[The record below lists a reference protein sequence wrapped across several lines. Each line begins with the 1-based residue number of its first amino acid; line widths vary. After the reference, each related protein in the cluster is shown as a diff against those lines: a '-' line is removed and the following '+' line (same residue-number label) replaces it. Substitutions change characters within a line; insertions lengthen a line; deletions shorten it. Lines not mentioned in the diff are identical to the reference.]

1 MKNKIELILN
11 YFDEIIKEP
20 KCELNYNKPYELVI
34 AVMLSAQTTDK
45 RVNIVTKE
53 LFSKYPDLKT
63 LKSADVKDIENII
76 RSLGSYKKKSAG
88 VKEISR
94 ILDEEYNGIV
104 PTKRELL
111 EQMPMVGRK
120 TTNVILSEIY
130 NIPNIAVDT
139 HVERVSKRLKLAYK
153 NDSVLD
159 VERKLQRKID
169 HDRWRKAH
177 HLFIFFGRYK
187 CKAKN
192 PDCSN
197 CPFSDFC
204 TYQTQLKRGKKDDK
218 RKNK

>member
-1 MKNKIELILN
+1 MDGNKIYEKLYEMFPDAHCELVYRNAFELI
-11 YFDEIIKEP
+11 
-20 KCELNYNKPYELVI
+20 I
-34 AVMLSAQTTDK
+34 AVMLSAQTTDNA
-45 RVNIVTKE
+45 VNKITPKLFE
-53 LFSKYPDLKT
+53 TYPDCYAFSKADIKDVEAHIKTIGLYRNKAKNIISLSQELIERFDGKVPNNMDDLT
-63 LKSADVKDIENII
+63 SLSGIGRKSA
-76 RSLGSYKKKSAG
+76 
-88 VKEISR
+88 
-94 ILDEEYNGIV
+94 
-104 PTKRELL
+104 
-111 EQMPMVGRK
+111 
-120 TTNVILSEIY
+120 NVILSECFGKQA
-130 NIPNIAVDT
+130 IAVDT

-169 HDRWRKAH
+169 HDRWSKAH